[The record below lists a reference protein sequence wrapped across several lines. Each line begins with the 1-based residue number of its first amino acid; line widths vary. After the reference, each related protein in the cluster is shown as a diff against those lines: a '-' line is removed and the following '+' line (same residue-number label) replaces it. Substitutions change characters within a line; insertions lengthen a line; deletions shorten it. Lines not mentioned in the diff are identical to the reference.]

1 MKENM
6 KAKIEEK
13 INDGD
18 VVDAFELL
26 DSYEKKYPNDRDLWF
41 YQCVSYMMIGELD
54 KAQKIAEKCVRRF
67 PTSYEAYY
75 YAGCVYQSQRNFIDA
90 LKNYNIAIF
99 LNTYFDIKREDIVQD
114 IHSQIDV
121 ISPLLGT
128 EIQCYIDRKEKE
140 NIIKSSSFLKRR
152 DSIWGKYEKA
162 PRSVG
167 KLLVGTEYWVTDD
180 DLRYVGVYRAPAPY
194 LIGEENMSLVRTQAE
209 FLKFIQCGNG
219 IKVDGDAEEY
229 LVPIASVEDNN
240 QFYVKQGNEEYN
252 IFQTYAKHFN
262 YYRVKKN
269 TIMESID
276 AAYYGYP
283 IPLGHDKKRRKLVL
297 SFFVDGLTQEI
308 INGDDFKTL
317 MPNTYAF
324 FSKGTI
330 CTNTYSCSEWTF
342 PSLATYE
349 SGLNTLNHMM
359 FHNTIDGELP
369 KEVPT
374 LSEYFKKAGYYT
386 SKMDG
391 EWRSIYSYGFARGVD
406 QYVYHIQTMGSR
418 AEQEIIN
425 VIEHLETFK
434 ETDQYLWMTVGDLHD
449 VADGLDPSLA
459 VQKDLTLDERSY
471 EGKGKTSVKQHTSW
485 RKSEVYKKTARYF
498 DMLFGLLYSYI
509 QNNYSDDEILIS
521 LFADHGQGYLVPE
534 DKHFLSKERTKVA
547 FMFRG
552 NGVPVRVTDEIIST
566 ADYLPIMCK
575 LADIPLEDVAI
586 DGRLPQ
592 TFGGE
597 DAREFAIT
605 ECLHPGDTYS
615 AVANS
620 SEYEIYFDNGEK
632 TDEEGRFHLTDYTTY
647 GYYRNG
653 EKVIDQQLLDRFE
666 KMFIDRIAER
676 IIYE

>member
-1 MKENM
+1 MKENI
-6 KAKIEEK
+6 KKSIEEK
-13 INDGD
+13 MNNGD
-18 VVDAFELL
+18 LENVFEMLEA
-26 DSYEKKYPNDRDLWF
+26 YEKTCPCDRDLWF
-41 YQCVSYMMIGELD
+41 YQCVGHMMVGELD
-54 KAQKIAEKCVRRF
+54 KAQGIAERCVRIF

-75 YAGCVYQSQRNFIDA
+75 YAGCVFQAQDKVIEAVQCYKIALFLCTY
-90 LKNYNIAIF
+90 LKNGN
-99 LNTYFDIKREDIVQD
+99 EDVVSD
-114 IHSQIDV
+114 IHMQLESLTV
-121 ISPLLGT
+121 KLS
-128 EIQCYIDRKEKE
+128 EKIQYYIDTEDMDNMLKV
-140 NIIKSSSFLKRR
+140 SSFLKRE
-152 DSIWGKYEKA
+152 SVIWGKYEKA
-162 PRSVG
+162 PRSVE
-167 KLLVGTEYWVTDD
+167 KLLVGKEYWVADD

-194 LIGEENMSLVRTQAE
+194 FIGEENMSLVRTQAE

-240 QFYVKQGNEEYN
+240 QFYVKQDEEEYN

-269 TIMESID
+269 TIMESIHS
-276 AAYYGYP
+276 AYYGYP

-297 SFFVDGLTQEI
+297 SFFVDGLAQEI

-406 QYVYHIQTMGSR
+406 QYVYHIQPMGSR

-459 VQKDLTLDERSY
+459 VQKDLTLDERCY

-592 TFGGE
+592 IFGGE

-620 SEYEIYFDNGEK
+620 NEYEIYFDNGEK

>member
-1 MKENM
+1 MKENI
-6 KAKIEEK
+6 KKSIEEK
-13 INDGD
+13 MNNGD
-18 VVDAFELL
+18 LENVFEMLEA
-26 DSYEKKYPNDRDLWF
+26 YEKTCPCDRDLWF
-41 YQCVSYMMIGELD
+41 YQCVGHMMVGELD
-54 KAQKIAEKCVRRF
+54 KAQRIAERCVRKF

-75 YAGCVYQSQRNFIDA
+75 YLGSVYQAQGNIIEAIKSYKISQ
-90 LKNYNIAIF
+90 F
-99 LNTYFDIKREDIVQD
+99 LSEYLHVGQEDIIKD
-114 IHSQIDV
+114 IDSQIEQ
-121 ISPLLGT
+121 LLSLFED
-128 EIQCYIDRKEKE
+128 EIQLYGRSKDIEKLLK
-140 NIIKSSSFLKRR
+140 ISSFFKRK
-152 DSIWGKYEKA
+152 DVIWGKYEKA
-162 PRSVG
+162 PRSID
-167 KLLVGTEYWVTDD
+167 KLLVGKEYWVTDD
-180 DLRYVGVYRAPAPY
+180 DLRYVGVYRAPFPY
-194 LIGEENMSLVRTQAE
+194 FIGEENMSLVRTQAE
-209 FLKFIQCGNG
+209 FLKFIPSRNR
-219 IKVDGDAEEY
+219 ISVSGDAEEY
-229 LVPIASVEDNN
+229 LLPIASVEDDN
-240 QFYVKQGNEEYN
+240 QFYVKQGEEEYN

-262 YYRVKKN
+262 YYRVKKD
-269 TIMESID
+269 TIVESLKS
-276 AAYYGYP
+276 AYFGYP
-283 IPLGHDKKRRKLVL
+283 IPLEHDKKRRKLVL
-297 SFFVDGLTQEI
+297 SFFVDGLAQEI

-359 FHNTIDGELP
+359 FHNDIDGELP
-369 KEVPT
+369 QDIPT
-374 LSEYFKKAGYYT
+374 LSEYFKKTGYYT

-391 EWRSIYSYGFARGVD
+391 DWRSIYSYGYTRGID
-406 QYVYHIQTMGSR
+406 QYIYHIQSMGAR

-449 VADGLDPSLA
+449 VADGFDLSLA
-459 VQKDLTLDERSY
+459 VQRNLTLDERSY
-471 EGKGKTSVKQHTSW
+471 EEKGETSVKQHTSW
-485 RKSEVYKKTARYF
+485 RKTSMYKKTAQYF

-552 NGVPVRVTDEIIST
+552 NGVPIQVTDEIIST

-632 TDEEGRFHLTDYTTY
+632 TDEEGRFHLGDYRIY
-647 GYYRNG
+647 GFYRNG
-653 EKVIDQQLLDRFE
+653 DKIIDQQLLDRFE
-666 KMFIDRIAER
+666 KIFIDRIAER

>member
-1 MKENM
+1 MKESLREQ
-6 KAKIEEK
+6 IEQFYGDNEVENAFLLLEK
-13 INDGD
+13 YQQN
-18 VVDAFELL
+18 
-26 DSYEKKYPNDRDLWF
+26 YPQDRDLWF
-41 YQCVSYMMIGELD
+41 YQCVGHMMVGELD
-54 KAQKIAEKCVRRF
+54 KAQRIAERCVRKF

-75 YAGCVYQSQRNFIDA
+75 YLGSVYQAQGNIIEAIKSYKISQ
-90 LKNYNIAIF
+90 F
-99 LNTYFDIKREDIVQD
+99 LSEYLHVGQEDIIKD
-114 IHSQIDV
+114 IDSQIEQ
-121 ISPLLGT
+121 LLSLFED
-128 EIQCYIDRKEKE
+128 EIQLYGRSKDIEKLLK
-140 NIIKSSSFLKRR
+140 ISSFFKRK
-152 DSIWGKYEKA
+152 DVIWGKYEKA
-162 PRSVG
+162 PRSIE
-167 KLLVGTEYWVTDD
+167 KLLVGKEYWVTDD
-180 DLRYVGVYRAPAPY
+180 DLRYVGVYRAPFPY
-194 LIGEENMSLVRTQAE
+194 FIGEENMSLVRTQAE
-209 FLKFIQCGNG
+209 FLKFIPSRNR
-219 IKVDGDAEEY
+219 ISVSGDAEEY
-229 LVPIASVEDNN
+229 LLPIASVEDNN
-240 QFYVKQGNEEYN
+240 QFYVKQGEEEYN

-262 YYRVKKN
+262 YYRVKKD
-269 TIMESID
+269 TIVESLKS
-276 AAYYGYP
+276 AYFGYP
-283 IPLGHDKKRRKLVL
+283 IPLEHDKKRRKLVL
-297 SFFVDGLTQEI
+297 SFFVDGLAQEI

-359 FHNTIDGELP
+359 FHNDIDGELP
-369 KEVPT
+369 QDIPT
-374 LSEYFKKAGYYT
+374 LSEYFKKTGYYT

-391 EWRSIYSYGFARGVD
+391 DWRSIYSYGYTRGID
-406 QYVYHIQTMGSR
+406 QYIYHIQSMGAR

-434 ETDQYLWMTVGDLHD
+434 ETDQYLWMGVGDLHD
-449 VADGLDPSLA
+449 VADGFDLSLA
-459 VQKDLTLDERSY
+459 VQRNLTLDERSY
-471 EGKGKTSVKQHTSW
+471 EEKGETSVKQHTSW
-485 RKSEVYKKTARYF
+485 RKTSMYKKTAQYF

-552 NGVPVRVTDEIIST
+552 NGVPIQVTDEIMST

-592 TFGGE
+592 AFGGE

-632 TDEEGRFHLTDYTTY
+632 TDEEGRFHLGDYRIY
-647 GYYRNG
+647 GFYRNG
-653 EKVIDQQLLDRFE
+653 DKIIDQQLLDRFE
-666 KMFIDRIAER
+666 KIFIDRIAER

>member
-1 MKENM
+1 MKENL
-6 KAKIEEK
+6 KKQIEQFYGDNEVENAFLLLEK
-13 INDGD
+13 YQQD
-18 VVDAFELL
+18 
-26 DSYEKKYPNDRDLWF
+26 YPHDRDLWF
-41 YQCVSYMMIGELD
+41 YQCVGYMMVGELD
-54 KAQKIAEKCVRRF
+54 KAQKIAGKCVRRF

-75 YAGCVYQSQRNFIDA
+75 YLGSVYQAQGNIIDA
-90 LKNYNIAIF
+90 MKSYEIALF
-99 LNTYFDIKREDIVQD
+99 LNTCFDIGQTDIMQD
-114 IHSQIDV
+114 IHSQIDT
-121 ISPLLGT
+121 ISPML
-128 EIQCYIDRKEKE
+128 ENEMQCYIDVGDEN
-140 NIIKSSSFLKRR
+140 NIIKSFSFLKRK
-152 DSIWGKYEKA
+152 DTVWGKYEKA
-162 PRSVG
+162 PRSID
-167 KLLVGTEYWVTDD
+167 KLIIGTEYWVSDND
-180 DLRYVGVYRAPAPY
+180 RRFVGIYRVPDSY
-194 LIGEENMSLVRTQAE
+194 FIGEKNMSLVRTPAE
-209 FLKFIQCGNG
+209 FLKFSKCGKEIVVNCN
-219 IKVDGDAEEY
+219 AEEC
-229 LVPIASVEDNN
+229 LLPIASVKDDNQLYFRQCN
-240 QFYVKQGNEEYN
+240 HQYN
-252 IFQTYAKHFN
+252 ISQTYAKRFN
-262 YYRVKKN
+262 YYRVKKDTVVN
-269 TIMESID
+269 SLYP
-276 AAYYGYP
+276 AYYGYP

-297 SFFVDGLTQEI
+297 SFFVDGLAQEI

-369 KEVPT
+369 QDIPT

-386 SKMDG
+386 SKLDG
-391 EWRSIYSYGFARGVD
+391 DWRCIYSYGFARGVD
-406 QYVYHIQTMGSR
+406 QYVYHIQQMGSR

-449 VADGLDPSLA
+449 VADGIDPSLA

-552 NGVPVRVTDEIIST
+552 NSVPVQVTDEIMST

-575 LADIPLEDVAI
+575 LADIPLADVAI

-592 TFGGE
+592 AFGGE
-597 DAREFAIT
+597 DTREFAIT

>member
-13 INDGD
+13 INNGD

-54 KAQKIAEKCVRRF
+54 KAQEIAEKCVRRF

-75 YAGCVYQSQRNFIDA
+75 YAGCVYQAQRNFIDA

-99 LNTYFDIKREDIVQD
+99 LNTYFDIKKEDIVQD

-128 EIQCYIDRKEKE
+128 EIQCFIDRKEKE

-167 KLLVGTEYWVTDD
+167 KLLIGTEYWVTDD

-209 FLKFIQCGNG
+209 FLKFTQCGNG

-324 FSKGTI
+324 FSEGTI

-406 QYVYHIQTMGSR
+406 QYVYHIQQMGSR

-485 RKSEVYKKTARYF
+485 RKSEVYKKIARYF

-592 TFGGE
+592 IFGGE

>member
-1 MKENM
+1 MKENI
-6 KAKIEEK
+6 KKQIEQFYNDNEVENAFALLEK
-13 INDGD
+13 
-18 VVDAFELL
+18 
-26 DSYEKKYPNDRDLWF
+26 YEKAYPADRDLWF
-41 YQCVSYMMIGELD
+41 YQCVGYMMIGELD

-75 YAGCVYQSQRNFIDA
+75 YAGCVYQAQRNFIDA

-99 LNTYFDIKREDIVQD
+99 LNTYFGIKREDIVQD

-121 ISPLLGT
+121 ISPLLES
-128 EIQCYIDRKEKE
+128 EIQCYIDRDEKE

-162 PRSVG
+162 PRSID
-167 KLLVGTEYWVTDD
+167 KLIIGTEYWVSDND
-180 DLRYVGVYRAPAPY
+180 RRFVGIYRVPDPT
-194 LIGEENMSLVRTQAE
+194 LIGEKNMSLVRTQAE
-209 FLKFIQCGNG
+209 FLKFSKCGNG
-219 IKVDGDAEEY
+219 IVVNCNTEEC
-229 LVPIASVEDNN
+229 LLPIASVKDDNQLYFRQCN
-240 QFYVKQGNEEYN
+240 HQYN
-252 IFQTYAKHFN
+252 ISQTCAKRFN
-262 YYRVKKN
+262 YYRVKKGAVVN
-269 TIMESID
+269 SLYP
-276 AAYYGYP
+276 AYYGYP
-283 IPLGHDKKRRKLVL
+283 IPLGHDKKCRKLVL
-297 SFFVDGLTQEI
+297 SFFVDGLAQEI

-359 FHNTIDGELP
+359 FHNDIDGELP
-369 KEVPT
+369 QEVPT
-374 LSEYFKKAGYYT
+374 LSEYFKRTGYYT

-391 EWRSIYSYGFARGVD
+391 DWRSIYSYGYVRGVD
-406 QYVYHIQTMGSR
+406 QYIYHIQSMGAR

-434 ETDQYLWMTVGDLHD
+434 ETDQYLWMGVGDLHD
-449 VADGLDPSLA
+449 VADGFDLSLA
-459 VQKDLTLDERSY
+459 VQKDLTLDERCY
-471 EGKGKTSVKQHTSW
+471 EEKGETSVKQRTSW
-485 RKSEVYKKTARYF
+485 RKTSMYKKTAQYF
-498 DMLFGLLYSYI
+498 DMLFGVLYSYI
-509 QNNYSDDEILIS
+509 QNNYTDDEILIS

-552 NGVPVRVTDEIIST
+552 NGVPIQVTDEIIST
-566 ADYLPIMCK
+566 ADYVPIMCK
-575 LADIPLEDVAI
+575 LADIELEDVEI
-586 DGRLPQ
+586 DGRLPRA
-592 TFGGE
+592 FGGE
-597 DAREFAIT
+597 SSREFTIT
-605 ECLHPGDTYS
+605 ESLHPGDIYS

-620 SEYEIYFDNGEK
+620 SEYEIYFDNGDE
-632 TDEEGRFHLTDYTTY
+632 TDGEGRFRLVDYRTY
-647 GYYRNG
+647 GFYRNG
-653 EKVIDQQLLDRFE
+653 DKITDQQLLDHFE